1 MRDIQISN
9 GGEVTKENQEG
20 RQDFE
25 STSDNHERLR
35 QSVTVFYRC
44 FVRST
49 VHPRVQRTALYSGS
63 NDDRFLRGPRHFTV
77 RYHSDLLCLL
87 IFSGAHP
94 LKEVLKTVPYRT
106 TGEMDSPSVHDYISY
121 SRTKDTA
128 QPSFD
133 SASSMLNGHA

>member
-1 MRDIQISN
+1 MRISI
-9 GGEVTKENQEG
+9 GGEVTKENREG
-20 RQDFE
+20 RQDFD

-35 QSVTVFYRC
+35 RSVKIFYCRY
-44 FVRST
+44 VRST
-49 VHPRVQRTALYSGS
+49 VHPRVLRTALYSGS
-63 NDDRFLRGPRHFTV
+63 NDVRFLRGPRRFTV

-87 IFSGAHP
+87 IFSGDHP

-106 TGEMDSPSVHDYISY
+106 MGEMDSPLVHDCISY

-128 QPSFD
+128 QPSFN